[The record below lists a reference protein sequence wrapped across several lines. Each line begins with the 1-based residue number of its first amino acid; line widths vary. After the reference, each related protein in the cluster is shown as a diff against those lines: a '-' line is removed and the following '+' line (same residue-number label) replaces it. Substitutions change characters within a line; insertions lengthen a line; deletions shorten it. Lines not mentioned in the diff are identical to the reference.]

1 MKRSFLPLL
10 LLLALPFAACDSG
23 GGDEGDGPGS
33 IPASPAD
40 NRIEWR
46 AGGTSYAAEGD
57 GTNPTA
63 GSATGTYIANGVGGQ
78 GQLSL
83 FATAVQGTTP
93 STLII
98 TANQISGEGDY
109 TLSLDN
115 GSLFTFVQNEVSG
128 TTVNVT
134 SYIGESGSLSITEIT
149 DTGMRGSFTF
159 EATNQDDA
167 SDAISITQ
175 GTFSVAF
182 AQ

>member
-1 MKRSFLPLL
+1 MKRFFAPLL
-10 LLLALPFAACDSG
+10 LLLVLPLAACDSG
-23 GGDEGDGPGS
+23 GDEGDAPGS
-33 IPASPAD
+33 IPSSPTD
-40 NRIEWR
+40 NRVAWR

-57 GTNPTA
+57 GSNPTA
-63 GSATGTYIANGVGGQ
+63 GSATGTYTANGVGGQ

-83 FATAVQGTTP
+83 FATAIRGTTP

-98 TANQISGEGDY
+98 TANQVSGEGDY
-109 TLSLDN
+109 PLSLDN
-115 GSLFTFVQNEVSG
+115 GSLVTFVQNEVSG
-128 TTVNVT
+128 TTVTMT
-134 SYIGESGSLSITEIT
+134 SYIGESGSLSIAEIT
-149 DTGMRGSFTF
+149 DTGMRGSFAF